1 MCVEHITGETTMNML
16 LNVFTDFWNNLVAR
30 LSMTEVIVALVLAS
44 VGLALAFL
52 GKRVA
57 ITVRKTD
64 EIADKDPIMIGMKAT
79 GLALLFISLL
89 IIVFRAGV

>member
-1 MCVEHITGETTMNML
+1 MNKL
-16 LNVFTDFWNNLVAR
+16 LNVFTEFWDNLVAR

-57 ITVRKTD
+57 ITVRKTE
-64 EIADKDPIMIGMKAT
+64 EIGDKDPIMIGMKAT